1 MIRTTTNGV
10 LHSYQFNL
18 QRSSHTLN
26 KARETVLTGRR
37 FNSFAED
44 PAMAAHSFKL
54 RNSLLQLD
62 SQYTVSQSVVRKYEV
77 AWSTLDSISTDLK
90 AAKDSISRA
99 NNDATSGGRKAL
111 GQQLSQLAEGIVKS
125 MNNKYGDNYVF
136 AGADGLNMPFELENG
151 KLTYRGLDV
160 NAAPG
165 TDEYKQLQDLL
176 KDEKKF
182 ADIGLGL
189 EEHTDGS
196 LNETSAFDTA
206 LHGVTYLGHG
216 QDADG
221 DPQNIVCMIDRMGKI
236 LQNCKDDS
244 GDFATKADE
253 EEFKRLSG
261 KFEKAMSTFTA
272 KYTELDA
279 RANFLKD
286 NHKQLEQTSYTM
298 QEQIHEL
305 EKVDPADAIVA
316 YSWAQYSY
324 NAALKVGNSILSQ
337 SLMDYING

>member
-10 LHSYQFNL
+10 LSGYKFNL
-18 QRSSHTLN
+18 QCSSHALN

-62 SQYTVSQSVVRKYEV
+62 SQYTVSQSVIRKYDV
-77 AWSTLDSISTDLK
+77 AWGTLDGISGSLK
-90 AAKDSISRA
+90 VAKDAIARA
-99 NNDATSGGRKAL
+99 NNDTTSGGRNAL
-111 GQQLSQLAEGIVKS
+111 GQQLEQLAEGIVKS

-136 AGADGLNMPFELENG
+136 AGADGLNIPFELENG
-151 KLTYRGLDV
+151 TLTYRGLDV
-160 NAAPG
+160 NAADNSDAY
-165 TDEYKQLQDLL
+165 TKLQSLVRG
-176 KDEKKF
+176 EKKF

-189 EEHTDGS
+189 EEHDDGT

-206 LHGVTYLGHG
+206 LHGVTYLGYG
-216 QDADG
+216 QDEDG
-221 DPQNIVCMIDRMGKI
+221 DPQNIVCIIDRMGK
-236 LQNCKDDS
+236 LLKNCAGEN
-244 GDFATKADE
+244 GDFATPQDE
-253 EEFKRLSG
+253 EEFRRLSG
-261 KFEKAMSTFTA
+261 KFETALSTFTS

-279 RANFLKD
+279 RASFLKD
-286 NHKQLEQTSYTM
+286 NHKQLEQNSYTL
-298 QEQIHEL
+298 QEQIHTL
-305 EKVDPADAIVA
+305 EQVDPADAIMA

>member
-10 LHSYQFNL
+10 LRGYQFNL
-18 QRSSHTLN
+18 QRSAYTLN
-26 KARETVLTGRR
+26 KARDMVLTGRR

-54 RNSLLQLD
+54 RTSLLQLD

-77 AWSTLDSISTDLK
+77 AWSTMDSVSTSLK
-90 AAKDSISRA
+90 TAKDSIMRA
-99 NNDATSGGRKAL
+99 QNDTTAGGRPAL
-111 GQQLSQLAEGIVKS
+111 GQQLEQLAEGIIKS

-165 TDEYKQLQDLL
+165 TDEYNKLQELL
-176 KDEKKF
+176 KSEKKF

-216 QDADG
+216 QDAEG

-236 LQNCKDDS
+236 LKNCDETN

-253 EEFKRLSG
+253 EEFMRLAG
-261 KFEKAMSTFTA
+261 KFEPALTSFTA

-279 RANFLKD
+279 RANFLKE
-286 NHKQLEQTSYTM
+286 NHKQLQQTSYNM
-298 QEQIHEL
+298 QEQIQEL
-305 EKVDPADAIVA
+305 EKVDPADAIMA

>member
-10 LHSYQFNL
+10 LHGYQFNL
-18 QRSSHTLN
+18 QRSSYTLN
-26 KARETVLTGRR
+26 KARDMVLTGRR

-44 PAMAAHSFKL
+44 PALAAHSFKL
-54 RNSLLQLD
+54 RTSLLQLD
-62 SQYTVSQSVVRKYEV
+62 SQYTVSQSVVRKYEI
-77 AWSTLDSISTDLK
+77 AWSTMDSVSTSLK
-90 AAKDSISRA
+90 TAKDAILRA
-99 NNDATSGGRKAL
+99 SNPPTAGGRKAL

-125 MNNKYGDNYVF
+125 MNNKYGDNFVF

-165 TDEYKQLQDLL
+165 SDEYNKLQDLL
-176 KDEKKF
+176 KNEKKF

-206 LHGVTYLGHG
+206 LHGVTFLGHG

-221 DPQNIVCMIDRMGKI
+221 DPQNIVCMIDRMGTI
-236 LQNCKDDS
+236 LQNCDAD
-244 GDFATKADE
+244 GNFASDADKQ
-253 EEFKRLSG
+253 EFQRLSE
-261 KFEKAMSTFTA
+261 KFEPAMSTFSA

-279 RANFLKD
+279 RANFLKE
-286 NHKQLEQTSYTM
+286 NHKQLQQTSYNM
-298 QEQIHEL
+298 QEQIQEL
-305 EKVDPADAIVA
+305 EKVDPADAIMA